1 MCNMNNLDRFIIA
14 QKEDYDKALKEIQ
27 NGKKL
32 THWSW
37 YIFPQLKGLGSSS
50 MAEYYGIE
58 DLTEAML
65 YLNNEYLKNNLI
77 QISQALLNLNTNNP
91 TEVLGYPDDLKV
103 KSCMTLFYC
112 ANPQITIFEEVIK
125 KFYNGEFDDTTIL
138 LLNGANDKKLLYIK
152 HSSN

>member
-1 MCNMNNLDRFIIA
+1 MDNLDRFITA
-14 QKEDYDKALKEIQ
+14 QRLDYDKAFNEIK

-37 YIFPQLKGLGSSS
+37 YIFPQLKGLGSSA

-58 DLTEAML
+58 DLKEAKL
-65 YLNNEYLKNNLI
+65 YLTNEYLKNNLI
-77 QISQALLNLNTNNP
+77 QISQALLHLRTNNP

-112 ANPQITIFEEVIK
+112 ADSSITVFKKVID
-125 KFYNGEFDDTTIL
+125 KFYGGELDNKTIL
-138 LLNGANDKKLLYIK
+138 LLDQRK
-152 HSSN
+152 